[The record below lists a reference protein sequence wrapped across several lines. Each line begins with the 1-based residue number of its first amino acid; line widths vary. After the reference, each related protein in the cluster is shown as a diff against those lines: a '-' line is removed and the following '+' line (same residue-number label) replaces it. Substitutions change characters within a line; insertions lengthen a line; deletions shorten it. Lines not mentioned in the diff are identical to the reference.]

1 MKDKASDS
9 TPAPASKR
17 SHGSWLFLLA
27 TIGLY
32 GLVFL
37 IDPDYAAGSF
47 GHFVDMVKNILPI
60 LVLVF
65 FLLWGFEL
73 IGGIKEKLGQLSG
86 RGSGLKGW
94 LLAIGGGILSH
105 GPIYPWY
112 PLLQHLREQG
122 TRPALLAAFL
132 YARSIKLP
140 WLPLM
145 VHYFGLSYTV
155 LLTLAITLFSIPH
168 GWLVEWLT
176 TRRAPE

>member
-1 MKDKASDS
+1 MSGEDS
-9 TPAPASKR
+9 TAKHNRGAW
-17 SHGSWLFLLA
+17 GLLLGA
-27 TIGLY
+27 IGLY
-32 GLVFL
+32 GLVFF

-47 GHFVDMVKNILPI
+47 GHFVDMVKSILPI

-73 IGGIKEKLGQLSG
+73 IGGIKERLGQLSG

-155 LLTLAITLFSIPH
+155 LLTVAIALFSIPH
-168 GWLVEWLT
+168 GWLVEWLDDGHT
-176 TRRAPE
+176 SR